1 MAIADLLE
9 MSARQINALEGAE
22 LRRAYKSVSAS
33 LRLRR
38 AAFEKAGKISGMPA
52 KYRAGIRKAG
62 SFETSSEMK
71 EYMILALRYMGGR
84 RSTLKGYQKS
94 ESEQREAVEKATGH
108 KFRSQEEYEHWGEFM
123 GEMQTRLGA
132 SWKAISNL
140 AWELHDE
147 AWRLNLDPE
156 LLMKNYEYWAN
167 NINKLKTAEP
177 LKRGRDL
184 RPSDYLK
191 KLGLQKIGY
200 YYEDRT
206 EKLGSEEARKYS
218 SAARKPSRGRKAK
231 RGK

>member
-38 AAFEKAGKISGMPA
+38 AAFEKAGKITGMPA
-52 KYRAGIRKAG
+52 KYRSGIRKAG
-62 SFETSSEMK
+62 SFETSSEMRD
-71 EYMILALRYMGGR
+71 YMNQALGYMRGR
-84 RSTLKGYQKS
+84 RSTLKGYEKS
-94 ESEQREAVEKATGH
+94 ESEQREAVERASGR
-108 KFRSQEEYEHWGEFM
+108 KFKTKEEYEHWGKFM

-156 LLMKNYEYWAN
+156 QLMKNFEYWADHLED
-167 NINKLKTAEP
+167 LKEAEP

-191 KLGLQKIGY
+191 KLKLEKISA
-200 YYEDRT
+200 YYEKEDR
-206 EKLGSEEARKYS
+206 EYS
-218 SAARKPSRGRKAK
+218 SKARKPSRGRKAK